1 MPATLWRWLRLINAS
16 SNDHASSYIF
26 AKTNPS
32 FGTGEQDIW
41 AQKHWRHWCG
51 QFREYGSKELKRLTA
66 RHVPEERRRSTFF
79 GEIRNIRQKDRS
91 GESCGTFSCSKD
103 LSMASVTLL

>member
-1 MPATLWRWLRLINAS
+1 MNAS
-16 SNDHASSYIF
+16 FNDYASSYTF

-32 FGTGEQDIW
+32 FGTREQNTW

-51 QFREYGSKELKRLTA
+51 QFREYGSKKLKRLIA

-79 GEIRNIRQKDRS
+79 GETGNTRQEDRFKK
-91 GESCGTFSCSKD
+91 SCETCSCSKD
-103 LSMASVTLL
+103 LSITSITLL

>member
-1 MPATLWRWLRLINAS
+1 VNAS
-16 SNDHASSYIF
+16 FNGYASSYTF

-32 FGTGEQDIW
+32 FGTKEQDTW

-51 QFREYGSKELKRLTA
+51 QFREYGLKELKRLIA

-79 GEIRNIRQKDRS
+79 GETGNIRQEDRFE
-91 GESCGTFSCSKD
+91 ESCGTFFYSKD
-103 LSMASVTLL
+103 FSMASITLL

>member
-1 MPATLWRWLRLINAS
+1 VNAS
-16 SNDHASSYIF
+16 FNDYASSYIL

-32 FGTGEQDIW
+32 FGTGEQDTW

-51 QFREYGSKELKRLTA
+51 QFREYGSKELKRLIA

-79 GEIRNIRQKDRS
+79 GEIGNTRQEDRF
-91 GESCGTFSCSKD
+91 GESCGTCSYSKD
-103 LSMASVTLL
+103 LSMASITLL